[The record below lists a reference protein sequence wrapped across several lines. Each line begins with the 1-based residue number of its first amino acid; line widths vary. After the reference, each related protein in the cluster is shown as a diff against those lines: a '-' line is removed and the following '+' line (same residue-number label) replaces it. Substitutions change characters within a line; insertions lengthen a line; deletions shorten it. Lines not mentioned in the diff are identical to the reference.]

1 MRVTKL
7 TATWINHCVTRPSG
21 IAMRQSATPVD
32 FSCHLVRLGAR
43 QWYR

>member
-21 IAMRQSATPVD
+21 IAMRQPAMPVD
-32 FSCHLVRLGAR
+32 FSCRLVRLGVR
-43 QWYR
+43 QRYR